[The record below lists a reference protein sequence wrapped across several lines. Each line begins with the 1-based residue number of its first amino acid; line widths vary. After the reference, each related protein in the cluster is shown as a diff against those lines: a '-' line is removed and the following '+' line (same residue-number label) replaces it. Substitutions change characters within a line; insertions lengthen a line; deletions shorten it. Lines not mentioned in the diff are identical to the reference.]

1 MDNFTNKDEELI
13 VQYLDGVLD
22 EQTKQK
28 VEVRLH
34 TDTEFREVYEGLFL
48 TKEAVRQYGLKEK
61 VAGIHTEMMKAMQPP
76 VRNISSAR
84 RVLRYTMS
92 AAAVLIVLIG
102 SFMLY
107 NFYSLSAEKVFDSG
121 FQSYELSTVRSGEAK
136 ESNLEKAYR
145 EKSFAEVIKYYEAD
159 NDNSSKGAFLAGM
172 SALEIMKTSE
182 AIEYFKKAL
191 ISNQQEGRNDYSD
204 DAEYYLALSYTRNGD
219 YDFALGLLH
228 KIKDD
233 SNHSYNKKVT
243 AKLLR
248 QIKMLKWR

>member
-1 MDNFTNKDEELI
+1 MDNFTHNDEELL

-22 EQTKQK
+22 EPAAQQ
-28 VEVRLH
+28 VEERLAS
-34 TDTEFREVYEGLFL
+34 DTGFRDAYESLVL
-48 TKEAVRQYGLKEK
+48 TKEAIKQFGLKNT
-61 VAGIHTEMMKAMQPP
+61 VAGIHTEMMKEMQPP

-102 SFMLY
+102 SFILY

-204 DAEYYLALSYTRNGD
+204 DAEYYLALSYIRNGD
-219 YDFALGLLH
+219 YDFALGLFH